1 MKLLIVGSSVEDFI
15 HSGDA
20 ILNQP
25 GGLFYTASAVDALM
39 GHEDKCY
46 LLTNMSE
53 SQKHHYFPL
62 YNGFNLE
69 LVNRV
74 EKLPVIHLFI
84 KEHGERDEKYENL
97 TDPIKFDTTKI
108 VDMNFDGILV
118 NLITGYDLDCE
129 ALKGLKSTISSPVFL
144 DIHSLTRP
152 MNSDG
157 TREFAKIENIDE
169 WLSSVDILQANETE
183 IMCCGTAETEE
194 LIVEN
199 ILNLGVKIVLV
210 TKGNLGSRMYYK
222 IEGETNSIFAKAHP
236 VTTINK
242 VGCGDLF
249 GATYFM
255 SFLANND
262 PIKSLYYANAAGAA
276 VSTYDSTA
284 LIKNL
289 KNDIDTLLYEK

>member
-15 HSGDA
+15 HSGDT

-25 GGLFYTASAVDALM
+25 GGLFYTASAVDALK
-39 GHEDKCY
+39 GPEDECF
-46 LLTNMSE
+46 LLTNMSD

-62 YNGFNLE
+62 YNNFKLDF
-69 LVNRV
+69 VNQV

-84 KEHGERDEKYENL
+84 KERGEREEKYENL
-97 TDPIKFDTTKI
+97 TDSIFFDESKI
-108 VDMNFDGILV
+108 SEQNFDGILV
-118 NLITGYDLDCE
+118 NLITGYDLDCGE
-129 ALKGLKSTISSPVFL
+129 LKKLKSKTNSPVFL

-152 MNSDG
+152 IQSDG
-157 TREFAKIENIDE
+157 TREFAKIEKIEE
-169 WLSSVDILQANETE
+169 WFASVDILQANETE

-194 LIVEN
+194 MIVEN
-199 ILNLGVKIVLV
+199 ILNLGLKIVLV
-210 TKGNLGSRMYYK
+210 TKGNLGAKMYYK
-222 IEGETNSIFAKAHP
+222 SEDEINTIFVKAHN
-236 VTTINK
+236 VKTINK

-249 GATYFM
+249 GAAFFISY
-255 SFLANND
+255 LASND

-276 VSTYDSTA
+276 VSTYDSIS

>member
-15 HSGDA
+15 HSGDV

-39 GHEDKCY
+39 GGEDQCF

-53 SQKHHYFPL
+53 PQKHHFFPL
-62 YNGFNLE
+62 YDSFEPDLITS
-69 LVNRV
+69 VD
-74 EKLPVIHLFI
+74 KLPVIHLFI
-84 KEHGERDEKYENL
+84 KEQGERDEKYENL
-97 TDPIKFDTTKI
+97 TDSIIFDETKI
-108 VDMNFDGILV
+108 SEKNFDGILV

-129 ALKGLKSTISSPVFL
+129 ALKRLKSSTKAPVFL

-152 MNSDG
+152 MKSDG
-157 TREFAKIENIDE
+157 TREFAKIENIAD

-199 ILNLGVKIVLV
+199 ILNLGVKIILV
-210 TKGNLGSRMYYK
+210 TKGNLGARMYYRTN
-222 IEGETNSIFAKAHP
+222 GEASSIFVKAHQ
-236 VTTINK
+236 VKTINK

-249 GATYFM
+249 GAAFFIYY
-255 SFLANND
+255 LANND
-262 PIKSLYYANAAGAA
+262 PIKSLYFANAAGAA
-276 VSTYDSTA
+276 VSTYNSIA

>member
-1 MKLLIVGSSVEDFI
+1 MKLLFVGSSIEDFI
-15 HSGDA
+15 HSGDE

-25 GGLFYTASAVDALM
+25 GGMFYTASAVDALM
-39 GHEDKCY
+39 GKDDICY

-62 YNGFNLE
+62 YNSFNLE
-69 LVNRV
+69 LVNPV
-74 EKLPVIHLFI
+74 EKLPVNHLFI

-97 TDPIKFDTTKI
+97 TEPIVFDATKI
-108 VDMNFDGILV
+108 AEENFDGILV
-118 NLITGYDLDCE
+118 NLITGYDLGCE
-129 ALKGLKSTISSPVFL
+129 AFKKLKPATNGPVFL
-144 DIHSLTRP
+144 DVHSLARS

-157 TREFAKIENIDE
+157 TREFKIIEKIEE

-210 TKGNLGSRMYYK
+210 TKSNLGARMYYK
-222 IEGETNSIFAKAHP
+222 SEGEINSIFAKAHP
-236 VTTINK
+236 VETINK

-249 GATYFM
+249 GAAYFM
-255 SFLANND
+255 SYLANND

>member
-15 HSGDA
+15 HSSDT

-39 GHEDKCY
+39 GDEDKCF
-46 LLTNMSE
+46 LLTNMSD
-53 SQKHHYFPL
+53 SQKHHFFPL
-62 YNGFNLE
+62 YNNFELD
-69 LVNRV
+69 LVNQV

-97 TDPIKFDTTKI
+97 TESIVFDETKI
-108 VDMNFDGILV
+108 SDKNFDGILV

-129 ALKGLKSTISSPVFL
+129 ALKRLKSSTNAPVFL

-152 MNSDG
+152 MKSDG
-157 TREFAKIENIDE
+157 TREFKIIENIEE

-210 TKGNLGSRMYYK
+210 TKGNLGARMYYT

-236 VTTINK
+236 VKTINK

-249 GATYFM
+249 GAAFFM
-255 SFLANND
+255 SHLANND

-276 VSTYDSTA
+276 VSTYDSIA